1 MVKLVERDLARRAGP
16 HRQGRLP
23 QQRLSA
29 EIPYGF
35 VSVVAVAFVVVLSS
49 AVDAVGGFTMIVF
62 SDLAGGLTMVVF
74 FPITSTEGGDAIQL
88 KGCGHSPVPPGCASC
103 GTTGVACAGSEARA
117 GAMTLQKAFGVRE
130 LGKVNRW
137 GETLPGR
144 IRFDLWP

>member
-1 MVKLVERDLARRAGP
+1 
-16 HRQGRLP
+16 
-23 QQRLSA
+23 
-29 EIPYGF
+29 
-35 VSVVAVAFVVVLSS
+35 
-49 AVDAVGGFTMIVF
+49 MIVF

-88 KGCGHSPVPPGCASC
+88 KGCGHFPVPPGCASC
-103 GTTGVACAGSEARA
+103 GTTGVACADSAARA